1 MSFQTN
7 SDKKTVPSASKGRKR
22 EYSLK
27 RKLPTTLLLSIVAPL
42 TVCFFGPFETYF
54 GNASEFTF
62 ALGDFLP
69 YAAAIALAV
78 AAIIFG
84 VLISLDGRA
93 FDVASASV
101 LALSIMTFAQKYY
114 LNLGVNALAGDGVG
128 TTEVSTTATVLNA
141 VLWVVVIAGAI
152 VAALILKKQGKATFF
167 VSSALILTA
176 IFVTQAVGCAAV
188 SGGFNTDRA
197 ESGSSASTE
206 AIEDGENADNS
217 QGNNESNG
225 SESVN
230 GTTQP
235 DSTTKDEPE
244 DMEREPGVLTFDHL
258 TELSSGKNVVFFL
271 VDRFDVRYF
280 EKLQKTEP
288 EFLESLDGFTF
299 YNDYTSLYCRTYPA
313 VASILTGVENDF
325 ESTRL
330 EYFKDAYSDGG
341 HLRALYN
348 AGYDVNVY
356 TEKYYVYDDAY
367 YMSDYVK
374 NTSGVKGYEI
384 DSNLALSGD
393 MIRLS
398 LSTCLP
404 FVAKSAVGEL
414 STPDFNAHAVYEA
427 AAPMYEADMKDV
439 YDHITAEDFT
449 AVESYGQFSFIHIY
463 GCHTPVKYNLDWETA
478 NDQEKNDTTMAL
490 KQSLIIINEY
500 ITEMKKLGLY
510 EDATIVI
517 TGDHPAALSDSKLI
531 GEASKSDNGT
541 RVTAMLFKRSGESG
555 TALKTNTAQV
565 SQDELWATIY
575 ESEGLTSLKKGE
587 SFFDIEEGEERE
599 RRYLFELSVKLDDGT
614 RADEIVTYKIVG
626 TARDR
631 DNWSIEDRRVVGKIY
646 K

>member
-7 SDKKTVPSASKGRKR
+7 SNKKTVPSASKGRKR

-128 TTEVSTTATVLNA
+128 TTEVSTAATVLNA

-188 SGGFNTDRA
+188 SGGFNTNGA
-197 ESGSSASTE
+197 ENGSSASTE

-330 EYFKDAYSDGG
+330 EYFKDAYSNGG

-356 TEKYYVYDDAY
+356 TEKYYVYDDAF